1 MHEMEHGHGI
11 EYIQKGDT
19 GNPFRFFNMNDISA
33 CYKFYEEFARGI
45 INVLQPEIN
54 PYNQKDIK
62 QLNFTY
68 KWDNHVNAGA
78 LEREYDIITVNEGTI
93 IKIYGFF
100 YRLVN
105 RVSPFPPLAGE
116 LKPHVLIENRI
127 TFDNSQFPQISISEE
142 LVLSDDPRRNNLAE
156 FLSMFA
162 IKWIIAHEIGHV
174 YNGHTKYY
182 LETRNKIKQLDPI
195 KDSEE
200 LKQCYL
206 DLQTMEMDADTF
218 ASNRIMEEALALHDT
233 CKSLDLQNPLDFLKL
248 PVFAIHGVFYIF
260 RDYRTKDSFNREHPP
275 TFIRESMSMGAAKAA
290 LESHG
295 IYKTDDFFTSDIG
308 KLDQMICY
316 AYKSNNDRFIDYVKT
331 FGYDAAE
338 WAELLKENYFE
349 RVSHIIKAESRLPI
363 EGIDY

>member
-1 MHEMEHGHGI
+1 MESGKGI
-11 EYIQKGDT
+11 KYILKGDT
-19 GNPFRFFNMNDISA
+19 GNPFRFFNMKDISA
-33 CYKFYEEFARGI
+33 CYRFYEEFARGI
-45 INVLQPEIN
+45 INVLQPESN

-62 QLNFTY
+62 ELNFTY
-68 KWDNHVNAGA
+68 TWNDQVNAGA
-78 LEREYDIITVNEGTI
+78 LEGEYDKITVNEGTI
-93 IKIYGFF
+93 MKIYGFF

-105 RVSPFPPLAGE
+105 RVSPFPPLSGE
-116 LKPHVLIENRI
+116 LKPHVLIENKV
-127 TFDNSQFPQISISEE
+127 TFDNPQFPHISISDE

-182 LETRNKIKQLDPI
+182 LETRRKINQLNPI
-195 KDSEE
+195 NDCEE

-218 ASNRIMEEALALHDT
+218 ASNRIIEEALALQNT
-233 CKSLDLQNPLDFLKL
+233 CKSLVDLENPSDFLKL
-248 PVFAIHGVFYIF
+248 PIFAIHGVFYIF
-260 RDYRTKDSFNREHPP
+260 RNYRTKNSFNEEHPP

-295 IYKTDDFFTSDIG
+295 IYKTDNFFTSDIG

-316 AYKSNNDRFIDYVKT
+316 ANGTNNDRFLDYVKA
-331 FGYDAAE
+331 FCNDAAE
-338 WAELLKENYFE
+338 WAELLNKNYFE
-349 RVSHIIKAESRLPI
+349 TWIL
-363 EGIDY
+363 GLT